1 MTIYGGFGR
10 LDVMRRPSFHFDKT
24 QDVPIPADK
33 IEFAAIM
40 RGAVVAGDDR
50 IAPPAQVKIRV
61 SFAAP
66 AGTLLRGHV
75 LRRER
80 SCCQPV

>member
-1 MTIYGGFGR
+1 MESSLLLMTIYGGFGR

-33 IEFAAIM
+33 IEFAASM

-50 IAPPAQVKIRV
+50 IA
-61 SFAAP
+61 
-66 AGTLLRGHV
+66 
-75 LRRER
+75 RRR
-80 SCCQPV
+80 R